1 MIKFTFNKT
10 ALNQTRESLKQA
22 LNANTI
28 TFNDYCSEVK
38 RLMKFA
44 AELSVDVVE
53 SA

>member
-10 ALNQTRESLKQA
+10 ALDKAREDLKQA

-28 TFNDYCSEVK
+28 TFNEYCSEIK
-38 RLMKFA
+38 RLMKFS